1 MGLKSATF
9 WATSGYAAQV
19 IIKLVSNLFLT
30 RLVLPEDYGI
40 MAAANIIM
48 LGAALVSEIGIR
60 QSIIRATREVDQI
73 ALRTAFTLQ
82 VIRGVLLSILILMGA
97 AFLYLFQADLP
108 GVYANSLLPLVVAYI
123 ALNPLIVS
131 FESTKIALASR
142 KLEIGKVTTI
152 EVVGQFSGLI
162 VGVGLAQSG
171 HGVWALAT
179 APLIAAAFRAIFSHV
194 VLSGS
199 PDKFGFS
206 WVYFKEYF
214 HFGKWIFLSSLMGF
228 LSVYGDQAFVAAWS
242 DASYL
247 ALYSLSFFVIAI
259 VRQFLSKFSNEV
271 ALARLSDIHRSGES
285 IKIDYYALRKRF
297 DFFVLFVSG
306 ALFVSGDLIIEIL
319 YDDRYSGAGGIL
331 SIMSL
336 SLIFDRY
343 VFLNT
348 ILMTI
353 GRPRFIFNLNF
364 IRCIA
369 LSFLPLYIA
378 EYGVEDAIYFVV
390 MYRVVPLFYMFYVKH
405 GIGVLDLKKEALL
418 LLFLIPGVMAGFLFQ
433 YIVVKL
439 GLLNYV

>member
-9 WATSGYAAQV
+9 WATSGYVAQV
-19 IIKLVSNLFLT
+19 LIKLASNLLLT

-60 QSIIRATREVDQI
+60 QSIIRATQEVDQI

-82 VIRGVLLSILILMGA
+82 VLRGALLSILILMGA
-97 AFLYLFQADLP
+97 AFLYLFQTELP
-108 GVYANSLLPLVVAYI
+108 GVYANALLPLVVAYI

-142 KLEIGKVTTI
+142 KLEIGRVTAI
-152 EVVGQFSGLI
+152 EVAGQFSGLI

-179 APLIAAAFRAIFSHV
+179 APLVAAAFRAFFSHV
-194 VLSGS
+194 VLSG
-199 PDKFGFS
+199 PQDKFGFS
-206 WVYFKEYF
+206 WKYVKEYF
-214 HFGKWIFLSSLMGF
+214 HFGKWIFLSSLVGF

-271 ALARLSDIHRSGES
+271 ALARLSDIHRSGGS
-285 IKIDYYALRKRF
+285 IKSDYYDLRKKF

-306 ALFVSGDLIIEIL
+306 ALFVSGEIIIEIL
-319 YDDRYSGAGGIL
+319 YDDRYSGAGAIL

-343 VFLNT
+343 VFFNT
-348 ILMTI
+348 IVMTI
-353 GRPRFIFNLNF
+353 GRPRFIFNLNI
-364 IRCIA
+364 IRCFF
-369 LSFLPLYIA
+369 LSLLPLFIS
-378 EYGVEDAIYFVV
+378 EYGVESAIYFVAI
-390 MYRVVPLFYMFYVKH
+390 YRVGPLLYILYVKR
-405 GIGVLDLKKEALL
+405 GIGILDLKKEVLF
-418 LLFLIPGVMAGFLFQ
+418 LLFLIPGLAAGYLFQ
-433 YIVVKL
+433 YIIVEL
-439 GLLNYV
+439 GLLDYV